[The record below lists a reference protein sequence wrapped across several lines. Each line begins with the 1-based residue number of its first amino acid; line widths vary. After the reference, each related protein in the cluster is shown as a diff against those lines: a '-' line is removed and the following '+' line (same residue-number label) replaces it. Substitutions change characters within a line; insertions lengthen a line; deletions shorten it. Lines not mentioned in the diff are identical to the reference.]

1 MKKMNVN
8 SPEYRALVSS
18 LLGKE
23 VRFQDVPQIE
33 IRKSPAIL
41 SASSSPLSSPLSV
54 EKLAKNQEMIRIG
67 ITGDKNTDFIVLSN
81 LNDYDLARVCRVNK
95 YTRDLCQNENFWM
108 NRTIKRFSQ
117 FSSDINADRIK
128 LNLSWKKFYVKLVD
142 ILEWLYSNRDI
153 RSLFS
158 GGGPP
163 GRRRQIEI
171 PQIFLNI
178 SKLVEDQ
185 TDQFE
190 NAIINKDFNKA
201 REILNRDFVN
211 PNRFF
216 SEEGMGRDQE
226 IKSDDKV
233 LNIITKDERF
243 KPTVILAN
251 SFDFAIEQ
259 THLLM
264 KYILPLLTWKQIL
277 DAVFNAVSND
287 ISLDKPS
294 LYLKYAVSMGAKK
307 SDIKKYLDNVDII
320 SKSSDSDGHH
330 FQKQK
335 LKDIKNF
342 LSKMK

>member
-23 VRFQDVPQIE
+23 VKFEDAPQIE
-33 IRKSPAIL
+33 IRKSPSIA
-41 SASSSPLSSPLSV
+41 SASSSSSKKSPQ
-54 EKLAKNQEMIRIG
+54 NQEVLKIG

-81 LNDYDLARVCRVNK
+81 LNDYDLANICRVNK
-95 YTRDLCQNENFWM
+95 YTRDLCQSENFWM

-117 FSSDINADRIK
+117 FSSDIKADRIK
-128 LNLSWKKFYVKLVD
+128 LNLTWKKFYVKLVD
-142 ILEWLYSNRDI
+142 ILERLYSNKDI
-153 RSLFS
+153 RSLFTV
-158 GGGPP
+158 GGGPR
-163 GRRRQIEI
+163 GRGRQLQV
-171 PQIFLNI
+171 PQFLLNI
-178 SKLVEDQ
+178 SKLVEEQ
-185 TDQFE
+185 TDEFE
-190 NAIINKDFNKA
+190 NALISKDFNKA
-201 REILNRDFVN
+201 KEILNRDFVN

-233 LNIITKDERF
+233 LNIITKDARF
-243 KPTVILAN
+243 KPTLILAM
-251 SFDFAIEQ
+251 SFDFDIEQ

-264 KYILPLLTWKQIL
+264 KYIVPLLTWKQIL
-277 DAVFNAVSND
+277 DAVFEAVSND
-287 ISLDKPS
+287 ISLDNPS
-294 LYLKYAVSMGAKK
+294 LYLKYAVSMGAEKN
-307 SDIKKYLDNVDII
+307 DIKKYLDNVNII